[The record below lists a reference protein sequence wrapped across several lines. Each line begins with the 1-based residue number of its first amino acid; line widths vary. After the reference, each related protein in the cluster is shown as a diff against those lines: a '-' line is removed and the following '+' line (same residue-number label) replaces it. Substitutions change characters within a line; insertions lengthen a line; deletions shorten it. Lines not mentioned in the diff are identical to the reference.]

1 METTLDRD
9 FWDGRYQRGETGW
22 DLGAPSPALAH
33 YFSDSRRDRN
43 ARILIPGAGNAYE
56 ADMLMEQGYTD
67 VTVIDIAPSVTEKLQ
82 ERFAREKRIRILC
95 GDFFALNEHFDT
107 VVEQTFFCALP
118 PAMRADYAQKM
129 AEILVP
135 GGILT
140 GLLFNRDFEGGP
152 PFGGCEAEYRE
163 LFAPYFDIELMSPC
177 TRSVPPRAGHEL
189 FIRLRRKEQPL

>member
-33 YFSDSRRDRN
+33 YFSDARRNRN

-82 ERFAREKRIRILC
+82 QRFAREKRIRILC
-95 GDFFALNEHFDT
+95 GDFFTLNEHFDT

-118 PAMRADYAQKM
+118 PAMRGDYVQKM
-129 AEILVP
+129 AELIVP

-152 PFGGCEAEYRE
+152 PFGGCETEYRE
-163 LFAPYFDIELMSPC
+163 LFAPYFDIEIMSAC
-177 TRSVPPRAGHEL
+177 TRSVAPRAGHEL
-189 FIRLRRKEQPL
+189 FIRLRRKEQTL